1 MRRAVHTPSQTELA
15 VKIVSVFDKAKRDQL
30 LRELRKPF
38 VDVSFNESTHE
49 LVNVLDRVY
58 ALARLSGGLELAEH
72 TKLNLASV
80 RAKVLNQTCRAP
92 PRLASHSCLERTR
105 GAGVQSPR
113 VKTRTRL

>member
-1 MRRAVHTPSQTELA
+1 MPSLSYREAHTA
-15 VKIVSVFDKAKRDQL
+15 WYGRVRGL

-72 TKLNLASV
+72 TELNLASV
-80 RAKVLNQTCRAP
+80 RAKVLNETCRAP
-92 PRLASHSCLERTR
+92 P
-105 GAGVQSPR
+105 PR
-113 VKTRTRL
+113 PALCRIAA

>member
-1 MRRAVHTPSQTELA
+1 MPSLSYREAHTTWYGR
-15 VKIVSVFDKAKRDQL
+15 VRGL

-58 ALARLSGGLELAEH
+58 ALARLSGGLELAQH

-80 RAKVLNQTCRAP
+80 RAKVLNETCRAP

>member
-1 MRRAVHTPSQTELA
+1 MPSLSYRKAHTA
-15 VKIVSVFDKAKRDQL
+15 WYGRVRGL

-80 RAKVLNQTCRAP
+80 RAKVLNETCRAP
-92 PRLASHSCLERTR
+92 APRRVSHSCLERTR
-105 GAGVQSPR
+105 GAGVEAGVQSLR